1 MSLEKIVAEAMAG
14 KPLEMKAAFQEEIA
28 TRIEAA
34 LEEKYKSAFEEDLEE
49 AKNDDEDDSDED
61 DSDEDDSD
69 EDDSDEDDDE
79 DDDKIGA
86 DMKKLNASAC
96 TKTEMYGKMK
106 EKYGCSKGK
115 FEGLYA
121 SYCSK

>member
-61 DSDEDDSD
+61 DSDEDD
-69 EDDSDEDDDE
+69 DE